1 VPFNGVAG
9 MAINA
14 DDLCRLAAELAS
26 EHGSDALDYARR
38 AVVSF
43 EAEGAQDRAYFWFT
57 LSVLLDDIV
66 AMRIDPDR
74 PLTIH

>member
-1 VPFNGVAG
+1 

-14 DDLCRLAAELAS
+14 SDLCRLAAELAT
-26 EHGSDALDYARR
+26 EHGRDALDYARR

-43 EAEGAQDRAYFWFT
+43 EAEGADDRAYFWFT

-66 AMRIDPDR
+66 EMRIDPER
-74 PLTIH
+74 PITIQ